1 MMWEKML
8 CSYYVIKTRLVI
20 ILFAVAVLLSTW
32 NILSALVTESCM
44 FYLNQIKSWSVLTL
58 QPTLYLFISS

>member
-1 MMWEKML
+1 MWEKML